1 METRGTLELQKSK
14 LEDILI
20 LIEHFENI
28 TRKIAR
34 KSYIIHFLYHSASF
48 GSVSILTM
56 HRHLSIFQESLWTH
70 FHSYEMKPLFR
81 SFVFGH

>member
-20 LIEHFENI
+20 LIEHLENI

-34 KSYIIHFLYHSASF
+34 KSYRILYDSASF
-48 GSVSILTM
+48 GSVSI
-56 HRHLSIFQESLWTH
+56 
-70 FHSYEMKPLFR
+70 Y
-81 SFVFGH
+81 

>member
-20 LIEHFENI
+20 LIEHLENI
-28 TRKIAR
+28 THKIAR
-34 KSYIIHFLYHSASF
+34 KSYIIHFLYYSASF

-56 HRHLSIFQESLWTH
+56 HIQESLWTH